1 MTHDAPALL
10 RVEDLQRSYG
20 GVAAVAG
27 ASFDVA
33 EGSLTAL
40 IGPNGAGKTTAFDL
54 ISGFARPHDGSIMFA
69 GSRIDG
75 RAPEDVA
82 RRGLVR
88 TFQLTRLFR
97 AMSVLDNLLVAG
109 QQHPGESLAQII
121 TRPVKSIHREREI
134 RRRAYSLLERF
145 RLEVKSNE
153 LAGNL
158 SGGQGKLLELA
169 RVLMAAP
176 RMILLDEPFAGV
188 NPVLKHELL
197 AHIEEMCADGVTV
210 LFIEHDL
217 DVVMTHAQHVIV
229 MANGRVIATGPPD
242 RVRRDERVLDAY
254 LGTPDGGSA

>member
-1 MTHDAPALL
+1 MIDDAMTLL
-10 RVEDLQRSYG
+10 RVEELRRSYG

-27 ASFDVA
+27 ASFDVS
-33 EGSLTAL
+33 ERSLTAL

-54 ISGFARPHDGSIMFA
+54 ISGFARPDAGSVMFA

-75 RAPEDVA
+75 RAPESVA

-97 AMSVLDNLLVAG
+97 AMSVLDNMLVAG
-109 QQHPGESLAQII
+109 QQQPGERL
-121 TRPVKSIHREREI
+121 TRILIRPISSISRERDI
-134 RRRAYSLLERF
+134 RRRARSLLKRF
-145 RLEVKSNE
+145 QLEAKADE

-169 RVLMAAP
+169 RVLMASP

-188 NPVLKHELL
+188 NPALTLELL
-197 AHIEEMCADGVTV
+197 AHIEEVRADGVTV

-217 DVVMTHAQHVIV
+217 DVVMTYAQHVIV
-229 MANGRVIATGPPD
+229 MANGRVIATGPPEQI
-242 RVRRDERVLDAY
+242 RRDERVLDAY
-254 LGTPDGGSA
+254 LGTADVSGA

>member
-1 MTHDAPALL
+1 MTDHATTLL
-10 RVEDLQRSYG
+10 RVDELRRSYG

-40 IGPNGAGKTTAFDL
+40 IGPNGAGKTTVFDL
-54 ISGFARPHDGSIMFA
+54 ISGFARPHGGTVTFA

-75 RAPEDVA
+75 RSAESVA

-97 AMSVLDNLLVAG
+97 AMSVLDNMLVAA
-109 QQHPGESLAQII
+109 QQHPGESL
-121 TRPVKSIHREREI
+121 TRILIRPISSINRERDT
-134 RRRAYSLLERF
+134 RRRARSLLRRF
-145 RLEVKSNE
+145 QLDAKANE

-169 RVLMAAP
+169 RVLMASP

-188 NPVLKHELL
+188 NPALTQELL
-197 AHIEEMCADGVTV
+197 AHIEEVRAEGVTV

-229 MANGRVIATGPPD
+229 MASGRVIATGPPD
-242 RVRRDERVLDAY
+242 HVRQDERVLDAY
-254 LGTPDGGSA
+254 LGTADVSGA

>member
-1 MTHDAPALL
+1 VTDPAPTLL
-10 RVEDLQRSYG
+10 SVEDLRRSYG
-20 GVAAVAG
+20 GVAALAG

-54 ISGFARPHDGSIMFA
+54 ISGFARPHAGSVTFA
-69 GSRIDG
+69 GSRIEG
-75 RAPEDVA
+75 RAPEKVA

-88 TFQLTRLFR
+88 TFQLTRVFR
-97 AMSVLDNLLVAG
+97 AMSVLDNMLVAG
-109 QQHPGESLAQII
+109 QQHPGESLTRII
-121 TRPVKSIHREREI
+121 IRPIRSINRERDI
-134 RRRAYSLLERF
+134 RRRARLLLSRF
-145 RLEVKSNE
+145 QLEAKANE

-169 RVLMAAP
+169 RVLMAGP

-188 NPVLKHELL
+188 NPALTQELL
-197 AHIEEMCADGVTV
+197 AHIEEVRAEGVTV

-229 MANGRVIATGPPD
+229 MANGRVIAAGPPD
-242 RVRRDERVLDAY
+242 EVRRDERVLDAY
-254 LGTPDGGSA
+254 LGTADVGSA

>member
-1 MTHDAPALL
+1 MNVDDPPLL
-10 RVEDLQRSYG
+10 RVEELRRSYG
-20 GVAAVAG
+20 GVAAVTG

-33 EGSLTAL
+33 EGSMTAL

-54 ISGFARPHDGSIMFA
+54 ISGFVKPHGGSVRFA

-82 RRGLVR
+82 RLGLVR

-109 QQHPGESLAQII
+109 QQHPGERLARIVI
-121 TRPVKSIHREREI
+121 RPVTAIRREREI
-134 RRRAYSLLERF
+134 RRRARSLLERF
-145 RLEVKSNE
+145 RLDAKAHE
-153 LAGNL
+153 LAGSL

-169 RVLMAAP
+169 RVLMTAP

-188 NPVLKHELL
+188 NPALTRELL
-197 AHIEEMCADGVTV
+197 AQIEEMRAEGVTV

-217 DVVMTHAQHVIV
+217 DVVMTHAQEVIV
-229 MANGRVIATGPPD
+229 MANGRVIATGPPNQ
-242 RVRRDERVLDAY
+242 VRRDERVLDAY
-254 LGTPDGGSA
+254 LGTTEVEAA

>member
-1 MTHDAPALL
+1 MNHDAPALL

-54 ISGFARPHDGSIMFA
+54 ISGFARPHDGSVMFA

-109 QQHPGESLAQII
+109 QQHPGESLARII
-121 TRPVKSIHREREI
+121 TRPVKSIRREREI
-134 RRRAYSLLERF
+134 RRRAYALLERF
-145 RLEVKSNE
+145 GLEVKSSE

-197 AHIEEMCADGVTV
+197 AHIEEMCSAGVTV

-229 MANGRVIATGPPD
+229 MANGRVIATGAPD